1 MLKGGLAELI
11 KKNEIQKGDGI
22 IVVLED
28 RSVAPVQ
35 FVSFEEGSGKTK
47 EAEIRWIFLGEKVA
61 NATQG
66 RDCPGY
72 LESRVSRIFPI
83 RTLEEAGK
91 LIKLLLGFVLR
102 TKDIA
107 DIFFGD
113 GKQPPAPITK
123 GL

>member
-11 KKNEIQKGDGI
+11 KEHEIQKGDGI
-22 IVVLED
+22 IVVLKD
-28 RSVAPVQ
+28 RGVAPVQ
-35 FVSFEEGSGKTK
+35 FVSFEESSGKTE
-47 EAEIRWIFLGEKVA
+47 EARIRWIFLGEEVT
-61 NATQG
+61 NATQS

-72 LESRVSRIFPI
+72 LESQVSRIFPI

-91 LIKLLLGFVLR
+91 LIKKLLGFFLK

-107 DIFFGD
+107 DTFFGD

-123 GL
+123 GP